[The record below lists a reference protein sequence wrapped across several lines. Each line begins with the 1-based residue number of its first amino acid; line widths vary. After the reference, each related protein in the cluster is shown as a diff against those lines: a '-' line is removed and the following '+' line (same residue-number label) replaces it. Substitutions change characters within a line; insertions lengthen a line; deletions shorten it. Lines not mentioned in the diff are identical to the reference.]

1 MQLWFTFYFS
11 LGVVKEEF
19 CISVEIK
26 VLPPL
31 LMSFVSV
38 LHCRVLSKKL
48 LAISS
53 PKELSPVT
61 SFFLILVSL
70 KQPKCGFLPVSSF
83 ISEENIV
90 KRSTIRFKMHQAL
103 KLHQRKV
110 TVLNSYIFFLW
121 SSYMGMNGLISCK
134 IQGSD

>member
-1 MQLWFTFYFS
+1 MVQLWFTFYFS

-38 LHCRVLSKKL
+38 LLCRVLSKNL

-61 SFFLILVSL
+61 FFFFEFLFLRSSPNADFFHSQVS
-70 KQPKCGFLPVSSF
+70 
-83 ISEENIV
+83 
-90 KRSTIRFKMHQAL
+90 
-103 KLHQRKV
+103 
-110 TVLNSYIFFLW
+110 
-121 SSYMGMNGLISCK
+121 
-134 IQGSD
+134 